1 MTRSTMASIFGK
13 KNNSHR
19 QSFLGLGG
27 GGINNAPTVPHPLH
41 VMATKTVTVP
51 LCSLTTLGEKQVSEA
66 SHNQAQALSHRANHL
81 NSHPARC
88 QETQQTQTS
97 LSWDCI
103 SPWPALSVGFGLHKT
118 SKKLYHEIYNRKK
131 KNPLQP
137 KTQDAF
143 YYFQKIV
150 IHFALTTD
158 KYSSV
163 LTDWHQLG
171 LVLLS
176 NLQLGELW
184 SPKAVTKDPPWPASP
199 CMGCRT
205 ARHSAYPGPDA
216 PLTALTTSFSSP
228 QRRWDK
234 TTLARR
240 EIELF
245 CCLRGLISAKVHVM
259 FSLLSYSSSTIY
271 PTAMHWWLHIKLCVI
286 LGGSRFIKVTT

>member
-1 MTRSTMASIFGK
+1 MLITFQEETNLNLDHRMVSGYILLPNKVGFVSLVYLQKSNTKWPDSTMASIFGK

-118 SKKLYHEIYNRKK
+118 SKKSYHEIYNRKTK
-131 KNPLQP
+131 IPCS
-137 KTQDAF
+137 
-143 YYFQKIV
+143 QKHRM
-150 IHFALTTD
+150 HFIIFKRFWFIL
-158 KYSSV
+158 
-163 LTDWHQLG
+163 
-171 LVLLS
+171 
-176 NLQLGELW
+176 
-184 SPKAVTKDPPWPASP
+184 P
-199 CMGCRT
+199 
-205 ARHSAYPGPDA
+205 
-216 PLTALTTSFSSP
+216 SP
-228 QRRWDK
+228 QTNTPQCSPTGTSLVW
-234 TTLARR
+234 
-240 EIELF
+240 F
-245 CCLRGLISAKVHVM
+245 CFQTCSWGSSDHPKQWPKILPGQQAPAWAAGLLDTQPTPGQMHPSQ
-259 FSLLSYSSSTIY
+259 LS
-271 PTAMHWWLHIKLCVI
+271 PLHSPLPSVSGTRQLWPEEK
-286 LGGSRFIKVTT
+286 